1 MSPVGGGQS
10 SVLEWK
16 PFERQ
21 ADHGLVRAGSP
32 HHGRA
37 SVFAIFDLAG
47 QPATAQKLNALPAD
61 RALSLFSGTRFDAY
75 TAVAPYIA
83 RMDSELA
90 GWIGRELLAAPWGI
104 LVVSEAP
111 LESLYRHFQ
120 RFLHVRTADGNP
132 ILFRF
137 FDPRILPTF
146 LASADA
152 QAFGF
157 WHQIGAFAWS
167 GGESAALARWTGD
180 PPPAPD
186 LSQSVILSAELMRNY
201 KKLQFK
207 NFLDRALAYLALTGA
222 DLTPDPQAF
231 VLSLLRYAVSAG
243 IESEVDLVRF
253 FLLVC
258 GWKQMPSIDA
268 AREILSYPQLP
279 GTDKVDLLCEMAAF
293 GGYAS
298 SPVDAPGLDREA
310 HRQALIEFLGKHK
323 SDVQFL
329 RAHPDGRLTI
339 RPADARWRKEWVQL
353 YSEKVASLA
362 QVTNVPVGSA
372 VIG

>member
-1 MSPVGGGQS
+1 L
-10 SVLEWK
+10 SVK
-16 PFERQ
+16 QITATFEQVLRIM
-21 ADHGLVRAGSP
+21 AER
-32 HHGRA
+32 

-47 QPATAQKLNALPAD
+47 QPSVAQKLNSFPAN
-61 RALSLFSGTRFDAY
+61 RALSLLSGTRFDAY
-75 TAVAPYIA
+75 TAVSPHIV

-90 GWIGRELLAAPWGI
+90 AWIGRDLWKDPWGI
-104 LVVSEAP
+104 LIVSEAALEP
-111 LESLYRHFQ
+111 LFQHFQ
-120 RFLHVRTADGNP
+120 HFLQVRTADGNP
-132 ILFRF
+132 FLFRF

-152 QAFGF
+152 QTFGF

-167 GGESAALARWTGD
+167 QGEAATLARWTAD

-186 LSQSVILSAELMRNY
+186 LSQSVTLSAELMRNF

-207 NFLDRALAYLALTGA
+207 NFLDRSLAYLALSDA
-222 DLTPDPQAF
+222 DLPADPPAF
-231 VLSLLRYAVSAG
+231 ILSLLRYAVSAG
-243 IESEVDLVRF
+243 IENEVDLVRF

-258 GWKQMPSIDA
+258 GWKQMPSIGA
-268 AREILSYPQLP
+268 AREILSYPALP

-298 SPVDAPGLDREA
+298 SPADAPGLDREA
-310 HRQALIEFLGKHK
+310 HRQALIGFLGKHK
-323 SDVQFL
+323 SDAQFL
-329 RAHPDGRLTI
+329 RAHPDGRLTT

-372 VIG
+372 LI

>member
-1 MSPVGGGQS
+1 L
-10 SVLEWK
+10 SVK
-16 PFERQ
+16 QITATFEQVLRIT
-21 ADHGLVRAGSP
+21 VER
-32 HHGRA
+32 

-47 QPATAQKLNALPAD
+47 APAAVQMLNALPAN
-61 RALSLFSGTRFDAY
+61 RALSLFTGTRFDAY
-75 TAVAPYIA
+75 TAVSPYLA
-83 RMDSELA
+83 RLDSDLA
-90 GWIGRELLAAPWGI
+90 AWIGRDLWKDPWGI
-104 LVVSEAP
+104 LIVSEAA
-111 LESLYRHFQ
+111 LESLFHHFQ

-132 ILFRF
+132 FLFRF

-152 QAFGF
+152 QSFGF

-167 GGESAALARWTGD
+167 QGEAATLARWTGD
-180 PPPAPD
+180 PPAAPD
-186 LSQSVILSAELMRNY
+186 PAKCVTLSSELMRNFQ
-201 KKLQFK
+201 KLQLK

-222 DLTPDPQAF
+222 DLTADPQTF

-243 IESEVDLVRF
+243 IENEVDLVRF

-258 GWKQMPSIDA
+258 GWKQMPSIGA
-268 AREILSYPQLP
+268 AREILSYPALP

-298 SPVDAPGLDREA
+298 SPADAPGLDREA
-310 HRQALIEFLGKHK
+310 HRQALIGFLGKHK
-323 SDVQFL
+323 SDAQFL
-329 RAHPDGRLTI
+329 RAHPDGRLTT

-353 YSEKVASLA
+353 YSEKVASFA

-372 VIG
+372 VI